1 MDILIINPGKIRH
14 DYITEHLGIASLKA
28 YACSKGFVAETLD
41 MGIEGLSVRE
51 GIKKIMSLQPKS
63 VGVSLLEDSK
73 IKGLSLIQELRRSD
87 YDGPIIVGGYFA
99 TFSSQ
104 EILRDFPEID
114 FVVRGEGELTL
125 VELLNT
131 LFHQKEWSFNGIRGL
146 SFRENGQI
154 VENPSQPLINDLD
167 ILPPVDRKYANWV
180 LNRGSRLRIYG
191 TRGCWGKCTFCDII
205 KLYGCS
211 PGRVWRYRSVSNLVD
226 EMESLKKQFSTDY
239 FVFNDDQF
247 LINGVK
253 GQQRVEDFAAELER
267 RKLNIQFELMCRADT
282 IHRTTLARL
291 KSVGLRR
298 VFLGLESF
306 DEKQLQR
313 FGKRVSV
320 RQNLKALIA
329 LYHLKMDVI
338 ASVILADAFTTL
350 SDLIKQFIFLFE
362 LRRRYFNSQN
372 CQISVN
378 KKIELYRGSAIY
390 KDYKEKGLLTQDHY
404 LKGYKYKLNF
414 WTHVRLNLFSLET
427 FLSRVVLNPIQ
438 FLNYVMKFFSW
449 QFMQIKNGVLL
460 NKS

>member
-28 YACSKGFVAETLD
+28 YASLKGFVAETLD
-41 MGIEGLSVRE
+41 MAIEGMSVRE
-51 GIKKIMSLQPKS
+51 GIKKIISLQPKS

-73 IKGLSLIQELRRSD
+73 RKGLSLIQELRRSD
-87 YDGPIIVGGYFA
+87 YDGTIIVGGYFA

-104 EILRDFPEID
+104 EILQDFPEID

-131 LFHQKEWSFNGIRGL
+131 LFHQRECSFKGIQGL

-154 VENPSQPLINDLD
+154 VENPSRPLINDLD
-167 ILPPVDRKYANWV
+167 ILPPVDRKYANCV

-191 TRGCWGKCTFCDII
+191 TRGCWGRCTFCDII

-211 PGRVWRYRSVSNLVD
+211 PGRVWRYRTVTNLVD
-226 EMESLKKQFSTDY
+226 EIESLVKHFSTDY

-247 LINGVK
+247 IIKGVK
-253 GQQRVEDFAAELER
+253 GWQRAEEFASELER

-282 IHRTTLARL
+282 IHRATLNRL
-291 KSVGLRR
+291 KSAGLRR

-306 DEKQLQR
+306 DEKQLKR
-313 FGKRVSV
+313 LGKRVSV
-320 RQNLKALIA
+320 GQNLKALIT
-329 LYHLKMDVI
+329 LYQLKIDVI

-350 SDLIKQFIFLFE
+350 SDLVKQFIFLFE
-362 LRRRYFNSQN
+362 VRRRYFNSPN

-378 KKIELYRGSAIY
+378 KKIELYRGSDIY
-390 KDYKEKGLLTQDHY
+390 KDYKKKGLLKKDHY
-404 LKGYKYKLNF
+404 LKECKYKLHF
-414 WTHVRLNLFSLET
+414 WAHVRLSLFSIET
-427 FLSRVVLNPIQ
+427 FLTRVILNPIQ
-438 FLNYVMKFFSW
+438 FLNYLKKVFHW
-449 QFMQIKNGVLL
+449 QFKQIKNDVLFS
-460 NKS
+460 KS